1 MQRLFFE
8 RSLSSVRVRI
18 SWSFF
23 LAFPLCWLV
32 TGSLAGGIV
41 AFICLSAL
49 ALIHEFGHVAIARF
63 CGIRVERIE
72 LDLLQGS
79 CVYSGRIY
87 PLQSILAAWGGPLA
101 QLTVLVSWEVVY
113 QTMHLVSPPA
123 TVALNPI
130 FAVFIVWNA
139 ISLVVHLLPMEGMD
153 GELAWRIVPALRNG
167 SLAVYLRS
175 RSQHGGLASR
185 DRG

>member
-1 MQRLFFE
+1 MQRYFIE
-8 RSLSSVRVRI
+8 RSLSAVRVRV

-32 TGSLAGGIV
+32 TSSLAGGVI

-49 ALIHEFGHVAIARF
+49 SLIHEFGHVAVARF

-87 PLQSILAAWGGPLA
+87 PLQAILAAWGGPLA
-101 QLTVLVSWEVVY
+101 QLAVLVSWEVVY
-113 QTMHLVSPPA
+113 QTMHLVSPAA

-139 ISLVVHLLPMEGMD
+139 ISLIVHLLPMEGMD
-153 GELAWRIVPALRNG
+153 GELAWRIVPALRDG
-167 SLAVYLRS
+167 SLAGWLRA
-175 RSQHGGLASR
+175 RAQPGGLASR
-185 DRG
+185 DQG